1 MTQDNNNNNN
11 YTLRDLAELVEERE
25 LWSGYYSGKI
35 LSNIAYD
42 SETRLLGEFVRMYD
56 HTQTIIETEKGD
68 KMIDSNIY
76 TAWSRAYDLMEQ
88 YEDDGVGYELSDL
101 F

>member
-1 MTQDNNNNNN
+1 
-11 YTLRDLAELVEERE
+11 
-25 LWSGYYSGKI
+25 
-35 LSNIAYD
+35 
-42 SETRLLGEFVRMYD
+42 MYD